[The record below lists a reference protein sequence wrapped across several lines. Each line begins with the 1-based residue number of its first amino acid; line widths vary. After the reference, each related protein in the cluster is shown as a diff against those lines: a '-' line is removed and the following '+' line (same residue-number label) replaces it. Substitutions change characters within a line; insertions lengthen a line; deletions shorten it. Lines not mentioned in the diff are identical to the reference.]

1 MVSKVYAATDIGSTR
16 PMNEDSFACMA
27 SDTYVVADGMGGHA
41 AGEVAS
47 HIFVDTVQE
56 VLDGASNIDE
66 LALKNAVLKA
76 NDEILQKV
84 SVHPEY
90 AGMGTTATLFH
101 ADVDVCVFA
110 HVGDSRLYHIH
121 DGKITQLTKDHSF
134 VQDLIEKGKITPEE
148 ARNHPKRNM
157 LMRAVGVEENLKVDT
172 GRFGT
177 SDGDIVLL
185 CTDGLYTVVSDEDIC
200 RILTEETSQ
209 DKAALLVKAA
219 LDAGSRDNITAVVVD
234 YHA

>member
-1 MVSKVYAATDIGSTR
+1 
-16 PMNEDSFACMA
+16 
-27 SDTYVVADGMGGHA
+27 MGGHA

>member
-1 MVSKVYAATDIGSTR
+1 MSKVYAATDIGSTR

-66 LALKNAVLKA
+66 LTLKNAVLKA

-157 LMRAVGVEENLKVDT
+157 LMPSELRKISRLIPGASVHRTVILYFFVQMAFIPLYLMRICAV
-172 GRFGT
+172 
-177 SDGDIVLL
+177 S
-185 CTDGLYTVVSDEDIC
+185 
-200 RILTEETSQ
+200 
-209 DKAALLVKAA
+209 
-219 LDAGSRDNITAVVVD
+219 
-234 YHA
+234 

>member
-1 MVSKVYAATDIGSTR
+1 
-16 PMNEDSFACMA
+16 
-27 SDTYVVADGMGGHA
+27 
-41 AGEVAS
+41 
-47 HIFVDTVQE
+47 
-56 VLDGASNIDE
+56 
-66 LALKNAVLKA
+66 
-76 NDEILQKV
+76 
-84 SVHPEY
+84 
-90 AGMGTTATLFH
+90 
-101 ADVDVCVFA
+101 
-110 HVGDSRLYHIH
+110 
-121 DGKITQLTKDHSF
+121 
-134 VQDLIEKGKITPEE
+134 
-148 ARNHPKRNM
+148 
-157 LMRAVGVEENLKVDT
+157 MRAVGVEENLKVDT

>member
-1 MVSKVYAATDIGSTR
+1 
-16 PMNEDSFACMA
+16 
-27 SDTYVVADGMGGHA
+27 
-41 AGEVAS
+41 
-47 HIFVDTVQE
+47 
-56 VLDGASNIDE
+56 
-66 LALKNAVLKA
+66 
-76 NDEILQKV
+76 
-84 SVHPEY
+84 
-90 AGMGTTATLFH
+90 MGTTATLFH